1 MAASSSE
8 IEIAAAIPSA
18 AGGEDRLS
26 ALPDDVL
33 VQILGPLR
41 TPDAVRSSLVSRRW
55 RRVWSLLPE
64 LRLPFL
70 PAEPSRFRDALNGHQ
85 VRLRYLKVW
94 DFAGAA
100 GADPESLAIWLPA
113 AASRVS
119 GQFTLVIH
127 EIPPV
132 PAPVVEE
139 DDASTDDETLAAA
152 AQGHGDGFV
161 VDLPCFEDATGIWLR
176 LGHIGLAIP
185 PAASVF
191 ARLAS
196 LRLECIWF
204 QEPDEL
210 GDAIASRCPCL
221 QHFKLSRIQGL
232 DTLTVHSQTL
242 VKIELEELHGV
253 WELTVDAPELKELSL
268 RVVRYCNL
276 DDPVAIIWAPRL
288 ESLEWKYSAGDT
300 ASVDF
305 GEMPHLRSLGT
316 LAFFVYGQHGLVYN
330 RTTVQFLQHFRAVET
345 LKLLLVCLPMINI
358 FQYLMEEMNALPDL
372 AILHLMVDSNGH
384 AFGAGAFHVLQMCT
398 GIRKLVLELEGF
410 SDLEEPTSCQTGCIC
425 EQQTNWQTEEFLF
438 AHLQEVEI
446 RNFRGSDHEDSFV
459 KRLFESVTAMTKLKV
474 TFHVSVTESKAR
486 ELCHMFESFATTPG
500 VCMDFRYRNN
510 TKV

>member
-33 VQILGPLR
+33 VQIQGPLR

-127 EIPPV
+127 EIPPA

-152 AQGHGDGFV
+152 ARGHGDGFV

-191 ARLAS
+191 ARLTS

-232 DTLTVHSQTL
+232 DTLTVHSQMMR
-242 VKIELEELHGV
+242 
-253 WELTVDAPELKELSL
+253 WS
-268 RVVRYCNL
+268 
-276 DDPVAIIWAPRL
+276 
-288 ESLEWKYSAGDT
+288 S
-300 ASVDF
+300 
-305 GEMPHLRSLGT
+305 RS
-316 LAFFVYGQHGLVYN
+316 
-330 RTTVQFLQHFRAVET
+330 
-345 LKLLLVCLPMINI
+345 
-358 FQYLMEEMNALPDL
+358 
-372 AILHLMVDSNGH
+372 
-384 AFGAGAFHVLQMCT
+384 
-398 GIRKLVLELEGF
+398 
-410 SDLEEPTSCQTGCIC
+410 
-425 EQQTNWQTEEFLF
+425 
-438 AHLQEVEI
+438 
-446 RNFRGSDHEDSFV
+446 
-459 KRLFESVTAMTKLKV
+459 
-474 TFHVSVTESKAR
+474 
-486 ELCHMFESFATTPG
+486 
-500 VCMDFRYRNN
+500 
-510 TKV
+510 